1 MTKSLKQKLTIPLFG
16 FLAIMLLIIGGY
28 IYLNKLIS
36 EPIEIKDVK
45 IDTKAALKL
54 NILKQISKKNGITEW
69 ELTASSATLLKD
81 QNKAILIDVTIIF
94 YTSSNK
100 KVHLTSRKGIL
111 NTKTHD
117 MEFSDN
123 VIVKYESAILRT
135 EKLQYKKKEHII
147 LSKSRVKLEQKDSE
161 IISDSM
167 ITNLNDNTTI
177 MEGHVRGIFSEEFDI
192 Q

>member
-1 MTKSLKQKLTIPLFG
+1 MTPSLKQKLSIPLFG
-16 FLAIMLLIIGGY
+16 LLAIMLLIIGGY
-28 IYLNKLIS
+28 IYFNKLIS

-81 QNKAILIDVTIIF
+81 QNKAILIDVVVIF
-94 YTSSNK
+94 YTNNNK
-100 KVHLTSRKGIL
+100 KVHLTSKNGIL
-111 NTKTHD
+111 NTKSHD

-123 VIVKYESAILRT
+123 VVVKYESSVLRT
-135 EKLQYKKKEHII
+135 DKLQYKKKEHII
-147 LSKSRVKLEQKDSE
+147 LSKSRVKLEQKGSQ
-161 IISDSM
+161 IVSDSM
-167 ITNLNDNTTI
+167 IANLNDNTTV
-177 MEGHVRGIFSEEFDI
+177 MEGHVRGIFSEEFKI